1 MSVCAEPKKFE
12 LDAAFATRFS
22 REWLDAWNSHD
33 LARVLSHYTDDA
45 EMSSHFIILR
55 GVDPS
60 GTVVG
65 KKALAEYWAPALGPQ
80 STLRFELL
88 NVLVGVG
95 TLAILYK
102 TNAGGMDRQAV
113 EVFHF
118 DSEGRV
124 YRAYAH
130 YGPLP

>member
-1 MSVCAEPKKFE
+1 MSVCEETKKFE
-12 LDAAFATRFS
+12 LDAAFAASFS
-22 REWLDAWNSHD
+22 RDWLEAWNTHD
-33 LARVLSHYTDDA
+33 LERVLSHYTDDA

-60 GTVVG
+60 GKVVG

-80 STLRFELL
+80 SSLRFELL
-88 NVLVGVG
+88 NVLLGVSSI
-95 TLAILYK
+95 AILYK
-102 TNAGGMDRQAV
+102 TNAGGMDHQAV

-118 DSEGRV
+118 DSNGRV
-124 YRAYAH
+124 SRAYAH